1 MTGAHVCASLGA
13 ELLLVDR
20 HATEPLA
27 QQPRQRAAQGG
38 GSGLRRQWQAEVAGI
53 AAANEPVDALVLAA
67 GDLPL
72 DTGGSWPRTR

>member
-13 ELLLVDR
+13 ELLLADR

-38 GSGLRRQWQAEVAGI
+38 VSGLPLAFLVAHLVALVLVAGI
-53 AAANEPVDALVLAA
+53 CLWMI
-67 GDLPL
+67 
-72 DTGGSWPRTR
+72 GGSWPRTR